1 MLGLRY
7 ILQGIHGHFATLSI
21 GNIRY
26 IPMPY
31 KDANVRKLKAA
42 EYSRDYYEKNGEKVR
57 KRAAEL
63 KRIKRKTWYEYKGTF
78 KCTIC
83 GFSHSAAMDFHHV
96 DRSNYRSVNK
106 LAQNGNYAAAMEEI
120 KKCIPL
126 CANCHRIQ
134 HHEDRLH
141 KKKILKGIKKKK
153 KSNP

>member
-1 MLGLRY
+1 
-7 ILQGIHGHFATLSI
+7 
-21 GNIRY
+21 
-26 IPMPY
+26 MPY
-31 KDANVRKLKAA
+31 KNPKVKKEKHK
-42 EYSRDYYEKNGEKVR
+42 EYSRKHYEANKEKTKLR
-57 KRAAEL
+57 TRTTKAKEKKKWYTYKSTL
-63 KRIKRKTWYEYKGTF
+63 K
-78 KCTIC
+78 CANC
-83 GFSHSAAMDFHHV
+83 GFSHIAAMDFHHV

-126 CANCHRIQ
+126 CANCHRIH